1 MRYRLQAVCRFYK
14 EIKKSSVDLFARLMV
29 IYIKQYFHRLT
40 VVKAKTGQPPG
51 LERISL
57 QNNEGLS
64 PLVPW
69 VTFTFK
75 NSPLALGKNVMFSL
89 WHKEP
94 VSLVVIGAVILV
106 NDEKWS
112 VNYRHCRF
120 TN

>member
-1 MRYRLQAVCRFYK
+1 MIYCQIV
-14 EIKKSSVDLFARLMV
+14 V
-29 IYIKQYFHRLT
+29 IYIKPYIHHLI
-40 VVKAKTGQPPG
+40 VVKDKTRHPPRVETEQPTND
-51 LERISL
+51 ED
-57 QNNEGLS
+57 LS